1 MPDPLAESA
10 GSEPAAEPAR
20 PAASGRV
27 RSGATSNTPLTAWL
41 HPNKT
46 EAMRRLLHLV
56 SHGSTGWTG
65 GEVPRTKAEA
75 LVLKFT
81 DRYRI
86 DATPD
91 QRWRAKKRGEAAAAL
106 VMLEG
111 AERTDPLTWW
121 LLVTPGEGLVRQME
135 ILQDGTRKGQRITLT
150 GYELVQTPRKGAL
163 ASWTWRMTAATVE
176 AWEERIRVAVRHRS
190 EDQIRQALWSLG
202 RVPGFREIRTQAYR
216 LHTLMRGEWQRTQRD
231 EWPYEKFF
239 VGWVGKFKA
248 AKGAPVREAV
258 GKRPRRRPAATQKQ
272 QN

>member
-1 MPDPLAESA
+1 MSDHLAESAESA
-10 GSEPAAEPAR
+10 GSEPDAQPAAVRPAR
-20 PAASGRV
+20 TGSG
-27 RSGATSNTPLTAWL
+27 SNTPLTAWL

-46 EAMRRLLHLV
+46 EAMRRLLHLI

-111 AERTDPLTWW
+111 AERADPLTWW
-121 LLVTPGEGLVRQME
+121 LLVTPGAGLVRQLE
-135 ILQDGTRKGQRITLT
+135 TLQDATRKGQRIEVT

-163 ASWTWRMTAATVE
+163 AAWTWRMTAATVE

-202 RVPGFREIRTQAYR
+202 HVPGFREIRSQAYR
-216 LHTLMRGEWQRTQRD
+216 LHALMRGEWQRTQRG
-231 EWPYEKFF
+231 EWPYDKFF
-239 VGWVGKFKA
+239 VGWVGRYKSP
-248 AKGAPVREAV
+248 KGAPVREAV
-258 GKRPRRRPAATQKQ
+258 GKRPRRPAATSGP
-272 QN
+272 